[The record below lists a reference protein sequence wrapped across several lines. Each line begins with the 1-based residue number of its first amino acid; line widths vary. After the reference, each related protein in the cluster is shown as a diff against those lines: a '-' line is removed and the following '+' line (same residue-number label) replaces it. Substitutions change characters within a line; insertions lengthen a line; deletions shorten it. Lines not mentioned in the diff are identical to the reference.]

1 MCNLKRNQ
9 KEGVKYSCNQCN
21 YQATQQV
28 SLKTHKKSV
37 HGGVKYSCSQY
48 DYYHQCDNFN
58 FSLTLHSKI
67 LTLSIS
73 GFLKNRKDWGGGG
86 TLGSGTFACD
96 TSPKWV
102 ISEPNGP
109 KIIQSDTKS
118 EHSSSKK
125 HFKDFC
131 LDLRFFHSII

>member
-9 KEGVKYSCNQCN
+9 KEGVKYSCHQCN

-67 LTLSIS
+67 LTLSLS
-73 GFLKNRKDWGGGG
+73 GFLKNRKDGGGQICPPWLYG
-86 TLGSGTFACD
+86 YRRVFSIFFSNMDLVLDVKDQTPKEQPSTF
-96 TSPKWV
+96 
-102 ISEPNGP
+102 
-109 KIIQSDTKS
+109 KIQA
-118 EHSSSKK
+118 
-125 HFKDFC
+125 
-131 LDLRFFHSII
+131 LRTV